1 MKQSVNDLDDLNRL
15 TEHEDFIFKCFFK
28 TIFPSKGVRY
38 KRKCYNMTQPSFWPI
53 TGCVD
58 ILDLLYKHH
67 KVSVPEFA
75 FYQIVN
81 QSQG

>member
-1 MKQSVNDLDDLNRL
+1 
-15 TEHEDFIFKCFFK
+15 
-28 TIFPSKGVRY
+28 
-38 KRKCYNMTQPSFWPI
+38 MTQPSFWPI

-67 KVSVPEFA
+67 KVSMPEFA
-75 FYQIVN
+75 LYQIVN